1 MKKLIYCA
9 AALVTALFAG
19 SCQRELLDPAGGNG
33 IVTYTVQVPEVGTKA
48 LGDDV
53 TVINDLVYAVYR
65 TTENSLQETLDNW
78 ETATHLVYDKNVEGQ
93 AYNQGKT
100 TVSLELINNQNYVI
114 LFWAQKDD
122 AWVAGEDFDLTK
134 ITYPADPEGNVN
146 MVVNIDDVADK
157 YAAFS
162 GVEFLAAGDF
172 AGQKTAILTRPFAQ
186 INIAAKDPVNYDV
199 NVTGATITVKNVGN
213 EFNVAKKS
221 AATKKDQVKYTWT
234 KKPETSEF
242 SVNNVAY
249 EHYVAMNYVFA
260 YDNVKV
266 AYDIHTEKHGTVS
279 NEIIN
284 VPVEKNYRTNIVGNL
299 LTSNVDYNVTIDNK
313 WTGQFISASN
323 ASEFADALAN
333 AQSGDIVNVAEGE
346 YDLPASLFDQA
357 KSGTFTI
364 AGSGAA
370 TTVMNGAVNTNA
382 SHPGN
387 YAFGKHI
394 VLKDLTYV
402 TTNNGYNGGFGHA
415 ASVTFINCTIIGQM
429 YAHSGAPHYFYDCTI
444 DPLTGYLYTYAS
456 DCVFEGCTFTASEGK
471 ALQIYSDGTDGVHS
485 VTIKDCDFVAA
496 KQAQTWDGK
505 PVTGIDINSNGAIF
519 NVTVEDCTTTGFP
532 TGLNSN
538 SELYNIKD
546 GGLERTNLVVD
557 GVVVNRAGG
566 FTKLAKYPNIWVK
579 DNNYYVF
586 DKTGLAELNAYFKA
600 NWCSN
605 DVWNHE
611 YHIGADIDAEGLTWN
626 SAWVNVGWNGLNGL
640 VFDGDNHTIS
650 NLTINGSLFGGTPN
664 GGDAGTTPG
673 YVKDITIDNATVT
686 GDHWTAVFWGDSYG
700 ELVYENVTVK
710 NTSVTGNC
718 NTAIF
723 LGGTIIEGAGCIDNI
738 LFKNCKVE
746 NCSVVANGKDGQDP
760 TGASVFCGRT
770 YGKTSL
776 TFDGCNVDSATKVEN
791 KNGLVGGMYGYTTW
805 YGTGF
810 VGTGASD
817 EIVDWTGVQLAAVV
831 GEKVCLTLAEAAE
844 AAKAGDTIKL
854 LDDTSLEESLTL
866 PAGVILDGNGKQING
881 SIVAGGDLTFIGHTK
896 VTGFSAS
903 YYNRNITISQGA
915 CLEVNGADRVT
926 LAYGNTFNV
935 TGNVADAK
943 TIDKSAIKPSLIIP
957 AGISITGGNDATIN
971 VTDAYVQ
978 IGSTTSKPGAANGT
992 FTLNITNSIA
1002 EFTKELGF
1010 YEPTGGVNPT
1020 FKLNLKNSILT
1031 TEARLFAA
1039 NSEINVDNST
1049 IALKTNLR
1057 NSGVINLKNGSTLT
1071 GATIQFGE
1079 NGGNN
1084 GVINVDNSTLN
1095 VSADSPGHAFDGKG
1109 VGSITAIN
1117 GSTVSVTYY
1126 KDMTINVDATSTFTG
1141 TEVQ

>member
-1 MKKLIYCA
+1 MKKLIYSA
-9 AALVTALFAG
+9 AALSLAFFAA
-19 SCQRELLDPAGGNG
+19 SCQQENLETVAGDNF
-33 IVTYTVQVPEVGTKA
+33 VTYTVQVPNAIATK
-48 LGDDV
+48 
-53 TVINDLVYAVYR
+53 VIGEKDADIAAVNELVYAVYR
-65 TTENSLQETLDNW
+65 TEATEATDYDAAETKLFQK
-78 ETATHLVYDKNVEGQ
+78 TATITNGTARVSFELV
-93 AYNQGKT
+93 
-100 TVSLELINNQNYVI
+100 NNQNFRV
-114 LFWAQKDD
+114 LFWAQVDQPE
-122 AWVAGEDFDLTK
+122 GEDIYSTGDLK
-134 ITYPADPEGNVN
+134 NVTLAQALSAN
-146 MVVNIDDVADK
+146 AEA
-157 YAAFS
+157 YAAFAGSDYIKS
-162 GVEFLAAGDF
+162 GDDISGRTITLRRPVSQLNIATTPQSLNLEGQTDVEIETTAVTVNGLSNVYNVATGLAEGQATEFVYDATNPAALSEQELTVNGIAYKYISMNYVGF
-172 AGQKTAILTRPFAQ
+172 AGASDNASVTYY
-186 INIAAKDPVNYDV
+186 IN
-199 NVTGATITVKNVGN
+199 TKNVGN
-213 EFNVAKKS
+213 IFN
-221 AATKKDQVKYTWT
+221 TI
-234 KKPETSEF
+234 
-242 SVNNVAY
+242 
-249 EHYVAMNYVFA
+249 
-260 YDNVKV
+260 DNVPFK
-266 AYDIHTEKHGTVS
+266 A
-279 NEIIN
+279 
-284 VPVEKNYRTNIVGNL
+284 NYRTNIIGNL
-299 LTSNVDYNVTIDNK
+299 ITSTSDYVIELDRN
-313 WTGQFISASN
+313 WAGEFISASN

-346 YDLPASLFDQA
+346 YDLPSSLFDQA
-357 KSGTFTI
+357 NSGTFTI

-370 TTVMNGAVNTNA
+370 TVMNGAVNTNNQ
-382 SHPGN
+382 HPGN

-538 SELYNIKD
+538 SDLYNIKD
-546 GGLERTNLVVD
+546 RGLEKTNLVVD

-586 DKTGLAELNAYFKA
+586 DKAGLADLNAYFAA
-600 NWCSN
+600 NSMNNVLWSR
-605 DVWNHE
+605 E
-611 YHIGADIDAEGLTWN
+611 YHIAADIDASGYTWN
-626 SAWVNVGWNGLNGL
+626 SVYVVVGNNANNGL
-640 VFDGDNHTIS
+640 VIDGNGHTIS
-650 NLTINGSLFGGTPN
+650 NLTLNGSFFTGTPN
-664 GGDAGTTPG
+664 GGYEGTTPG
-673 YVKDITIDNATVT
+673 YVKNITIDNANVN
-686 GDHWTAVFWGDSYG
+686 GDHYAAVFWGNTYG

-710 NTSVTGNC
+710 NTSVVANC
-718 NTAIF
+718 NVGVF
-723 LGGTIIEGAGCIDNI
+723 VGASTYEDGKGIDNI

-760 TGASVFCGRT
+760 TGASVFCGRAF
-770 YGKTSL
+770 GKTNL
-776 TFDGCNVDSATKVEN
+776 TFEGSTVDSATTVEN

-810 VGTGASD
+810 VSTGASD
-817 EIVDWTGVQLAAVV
+817 EIVDWNGVQLAAVV
-831 GEKVCLTLAEAAE
+831 GDKVCNTLAEAAE
-844 AAKAGDTIKL
+844 AAKAGDTIQL
-854 LDDTSLEESLTL
+854 IDDTSLSESLTL

-881 SIVAGGDLTFIGHTK
+881 TIVAGGDLTFVGHTK

-915 CLEVNGADRVT
+915 CLEVTGTGRVS

-943 TIDKSAIKPSLIIP
+943 TIDKSTIKPSLIIP

-978 IGSTTSKPGAANGT
+978 IGSTTSKPGAANGE

-1002 EFTKELGF
+1002 EFTKEVGF
-1010 YEPTGGVNPT
+1010 YEPTGGMNPN
-1020 FKLNLKNSILT
+1020 FKLNLENSVLT
-1031 TEARLFAA
+1031 TGTKMCIAA
-1039 NSEINVDNST
+1039 PNAVVSAKNST
-1049 IALKTNLR
+1049 ITIGTYFR
-1057 NSGVINLKNGSTLT
+1057 NSGVVSLDNSSLTGHTTQHGENSGNTGITKVDNNSSFTIIAPDKNHPLNGEDRGIIEITNGSN
-1071 GATIQFGE
+1071 AE
-1079 NGGNN
+1079 
-1084 GVINVDNSTLN
+1084 
-1095 VSADSPGHAFDGKG
+1095 
-1109 VGSITAIN
+1109 ITW
-1117 GSTVSVTYY
+1117 Y
-1126 KDMTINVDATSTFTG
+1126 KDLVITKDATSTFTG

>member
-1 MKKLIYCA
+1 MKKLIYSVA
-9 AALVTALFAG
+9 AMALAFFAA
-19 SCQRELLDPAGGNG
+19 SCQQENLETVAGDNF
-33 IVTYTVQVPEVGTKA
+33 VTYTVQVPNAIATK
-48 LGDDV
+48 
-53 TVINDLVYAVYR
+53 VIGEKDADIAAVNELVYAVYR
-65 TTENSLQETLDNW
+65 TEATEATDYDAAETKLFQK
-78 ETATHLVYDKNVEGQ
+78 TATITNGTARVSFELV
-93 AYNQGKT
+93 
-100 TVSLELINNQNYVI
+100 NNQNFRV
-114 LFWAQKDD
+114 LFWAQ
-122 AWVAGEDFDLTK
+122 VNQPEGEDIYSTGDLK
-134 ITYPADPEGNVN
+134 NVTLAQALSAN
-146 MVVNIDDVADK
+146 AEA
-157 YAAFS
+157 YAAFAGSDYIKS
-162 GVEFLAAGDF
+162 GDDISGRTITL
-172 AGQKTAILTRPFAQ
+172 KRPVSQ
-186 INIAAKDPVNYDV
+186 LNIATTPQSLNLEGQTDVKISTTAVTVNGLS
-199 NVTGATITVKNVGN
+199 NVY
-213 EFNVAKKS
+213 NVATGLAEGQATELVYDATNP
-221 AATKKDQVKYTWT
+221 AAL
-234 KKPETSEF
+234 SEQTLT
-242 SVNNVAY
+242 VNGTAY
-249 EHYVAMNYVFA
+249 NYISMNYVGFA
-260 YDNVKV
+260 GASDNASVTYYINTENVGTIFNTIDNVPFK
-266 AYDIHTEKHGTVS
+266 A
-279 NEIIN
+279 
-284 VPVEKNYRTNIVGNL
+284 NYRTNIIGNL
-299 LTSNVDYNVTIDNK
+299 ITSTSDYVIELDRN
-313 WTGQFISASN
+313 WAGEFISASN

-357 KSGTFTI
+357 NSGTFTI

-456 DCVFEGCTFTASEGK
+456 DCVFERCTFTASEGK

-538 SELYNIKD
+538 SDLYNIKD
-546 GGLERTNLVVD
+546 GGLEKTNLVID

-586 DKTGLAELNAYFKA
+586 DKTGLAELNTYFKA

-686 GDHWTAVFWGDSYG
+686 GDHWTAVFWSDSYG

-770 YGKTSL
+770 FGKTSL

-810 VGTGASD
+810 VSTGASD
-817 EIVDWTGVQLAAVV
+817 EIVNWNGVQLAAVV
-831 GEKVCLTLAEAAE
+831 GDKVCNTLAEAAE
-844 AAKAGDTIKL
+844 AAKAGDTIQL
-854 LDDTSLEESLTL
+854 IDDTSLSESLTL
-866 PAGVILDGNGKQING
+866 PAGVTLDGNGKQING
-881 SIVAGGDLTFIGHTK
+881 TIVAGGDLTFVGHTK
-896 VTGFSAS
+896 VTMFSAG
-903 YYNRNITISQGA
+903 YNGNTFTISEGA
-915 CLEVNGADRVT
+915 CLEMTGTDRGT
-926 LAYGNTFNV
+926 FGYANTFDIKGEI
-935 TGNVADAK
+935 TDAK
-943 TIDKSAIKPSLIIP
+943 TADGTIQPSLIIP
-957 AGISITGGNDATIN
+957 GGISITGGTGFTLNIK
-971 VTDAYVQ
+971 DAYVQ
-978 IGSTTSKPGAANGT
+978 IGNTSSKNTTANGT
-992 FTLNITNSIA
+992 FTLNIENSIVD
-1002 EFTKELGF
+1002 FTNQLTF
-1010 YEPTGGVNPT
+1010 SAPTSGKNPT
-1020 FKLNLKNSILT
+1020 FNLNIKDSKVT
-1031 TEARLFAA
+1031 TATKFCIAA
-1039 NSEINVDNST
+1039 PNTNVVIDNST
-1049 IALKTNLR
+1049 VKPGTYLR
-1057 NSGVINLKNGSTLT
+1057 NSGTLTLKNKSEVNA
-1071 GATIQFGE
+1071 ATIQFGE

-1084 GVINVDNSTLN
+1084 GTINVDNSKFTITTGN
-1095 VSADSPGHAFDGKG
+1095 NAGHAYDGKG
-1109 VGSITAIN
+1109 IGVIN
-1117 GSTVSVTYY
+1117 ATNGAEVSVEMY
-1126 KDMTINVDATSTFTG
+1126 KAMTINVDATSTFTG